1 MPLQG
6 VHEAQLRGGP
16 CQPAGQGDAAA
27 EDLLHQ
33 QGGKTGGYQEFK
45 PKLHVKDNLLLQV
58 NETLLRGVTR
68 RLFFNPGLV
77 ASPTLSINLELVK
90 EDDVMEISTESLEVE
105 SDPLDDIWSGTGL
118 ATDSRVLCSQIG

>member
-1 MPLQG
+1 MKNFFHIQ
-6 VHEAQLRGGP
+6 V
-16 CQPAGQGDAAA
+16 
-27 EDLLHQ
+27 DL
-33 QGGKTGGYQEFK
+33 F
-45 PKLHVKDNLLLQV
+45 QV

-90 EDDVMEISTESLEVE
+90 EDNVMEISTESFEVE

-118 ATDSRVLCSQIG
+118 ATDSRLLCSQIS

>member
-1 MPLQG
+1 MPVQS

-16 CQPAGQGDAAA
+16 CQPAGQGDPAA

-33 QGGKTGGYQEFK
+33 QGGKTGGFW
-45 PKLHVKDNLLLQV
+45 KLNLQQVQLVAFQV

-90 EDDVMEISTESLEVE
+90 EDNVMEISTESFEVE

-118 ATDSRVLCSQIG
+118 ATDSRLLCSQIG

>member
-16 CQPAGQGDAAA
+16 CQPPGQGHPAA
-27 EDLLHQ
+27 EDLLHK
-33 QGGKTGGYQEFK
+33 QGRKTGEYR
-45 PKLHVKDNLLLQV
+45 KLTQKYVEDNLHLQV

-90 EDDVMEISTESLEVE
+90 EDNVMEISTESFE